1 MFYKCAWEKS
11 LNLFGKCSRESR
23 ASMSSTMKRQ
33 RDGKVKRGFVSWIR
47 PERHC
52 HHQLS
57 LLQTLSFQYLTG
69 FLKVNRGLTQSDWD
83 TCSSPTTG
91 NKFACQACA
100 SQIKHALF
108 GMIYECNVVLGA
120 LGCEELRVWRWWGGS
135 RWGGGLVSVR
145 FVLQEDWSVAALRVP
160 TATHTSVINHT
171 QPRST
176 ECFVFSSFHTGAA
189 SCHHPE
195 KRLLQSNY
203 QEVQGTAGTV
213 LKLRGMYV
221 FQQRNIHSKVAT
233 LKQDP
238 LLIVLFIAD
247 SQQYEIVMKFNQYT
261 VWFVLHGATIW
272 IHAHKSF

>member
-33 RDGKVKRGFVSWIR
+33 RDGWVKRGFVSRIQ

-52 HHQLS
+52 NHQLS
-57 LLQTLSFQYLTG
+57 LLQTLSFQYFTG
-69 FLKVNRGLTQSDWD
+69 FSEVNRGLTQWG
-83 TCSSPTTG
+83 TCSFPTTG

-108 GMIYECNVVLGA
+108 GMIYECDVVLGA
-120 LGCEELRVWRWWGGS
+120 LGCEELRVWWWWGGS

-145 FVLQEDWSVAALRVP
+145 FVLQEDWSVAAPRVP

-176 ECFVFSSFHTGAA
+176 ECFVFSSSHTGAA

-195 KRLLQSNY
+195 KGLLQNSY
-203 QEVQGTAGTV
+203 QEVRETAGAF
-213 LKLRGMYV
+213 LKLQGMYV
-221 FQQRNIHSKVAT
+221 FPQRNI
-233 LKQDP
+233 
-238 LLIVLFIAD
+238 
-247 SQQYEIVMKFNQYT
+247 
-261 VWFVLHGATIW
+261 
-272 IHAHKSF
+272 

>member
-23 ASMSSTMKRQ
+23 ASMSSAMKRQ
-33 RDGKVKRGFVSWIR
+33 RAGWVKQGFVSWIQ

-57 LLQTLSFQYLTG
+57 LLQTLSFQYFTA
-69 FLKVNRGLTQSDWD
+69 FSKVNRGLTQWG
-83 TCSSPTTG
+83 TCSFPTTG
-91 NKFACQACA
+91 NKFASQACA

-108 GMIYECNVVLGA
+108 GMIYECDVMLGA
-120 LGCEELRVWRWWGGS
+120 LGCEELRVWWWWGGS

-145 FVLQEDWSVAALRVP
+145 FVLQEDWSVAAPRVP

-176 ECFVFSSFHTGAA
+176 ECFVFSSSHTSSA

-195 KRLLQSNY
+195 KSLLQNNH
-203 QEVQGTAGTV
+203 QEVRETASAF
-213 LKLRGMYV
+213 LKLQGISA
-221 FQQRNIHSKVAT
+221 QS
-233 LKQDP
+233 
-238 LLIVLFIAD
+238 
-247 SQQYEIVMKFNQYT
+247 
-261 VWFVLHGATIW
+261 HGSSICIPTEKGIKLQ
-272 IHAHKSF
+272 H

>member
-33 RDGKVKRGFVSWIR
+33 RDGWVKRGFVFRIQ
-47 PERHC
+47 PERRC

-57 LLQTLSFQYLTG
+57 LLQTLSFQYFSG
-69 FLKVNRGLTQSDWD
+69 FSKVNRGLTQWG
-83 TCSSPTTG
+83 TCSFSTTG

-108 GMIYECNVVLGA
+108 GMIYGCDVVLGA
-120 LGCEELRVWRWWGGS
+120 LGCEELRVWWWWGGS
-135 RWGGGLVSVR
+135 RWGCGLVSVR
-145 FVLQEDWSVAALRVP
+145 FVLQEDWSVVASRVP

-176 ECFVFSSFHTGAA
+176 ECFVFSSSHTSAA

-195 KRLLQSNY
+195 KSFTSEQLSRSKRNCRCLS
-203 QEVQGTAGTV
+203 ETAGYVCIPTEKEI
-213 LKLRGMYV
+213 KL
-221 FQQRNIHSKVAT
+221 
-233 LKQDP
+233 
-238 LLIVLFIAD
+238 
-247 SQQYEIVMKFNQYT
+247 
-261 VWFVLHGATIW
+261 LHQNRTPY
-272 IHAHKSF
+272 SFSSVQ